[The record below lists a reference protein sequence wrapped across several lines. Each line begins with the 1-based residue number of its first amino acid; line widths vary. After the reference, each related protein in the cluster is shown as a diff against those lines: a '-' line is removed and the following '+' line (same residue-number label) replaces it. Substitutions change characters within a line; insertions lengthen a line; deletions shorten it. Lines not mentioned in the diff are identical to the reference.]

1 LDAAPGRL
9 QDPARRNIDLES
21 YWAVLLN
28 PWVFPQFMHNQGAAV
43 VTASF
48 VMAGL
53 GAYYLL
59 ARQHENYGRMFV
71 GLGVLVGAVATLW
84 MLFPSGRLSAE
95 QVA

>member
-1 LDAAPGRL
+1 
-9 QDPARRNIDLES
+9 
-21 YWAVLLN
+21 
-28 PWVFPQFMHNQGAAV
+28 
-43 VTASF
+43 
-48 VMAGL
+48 MAGL

-59 ARQHENYGRMFV
+59 ARQHEIYGRMFV